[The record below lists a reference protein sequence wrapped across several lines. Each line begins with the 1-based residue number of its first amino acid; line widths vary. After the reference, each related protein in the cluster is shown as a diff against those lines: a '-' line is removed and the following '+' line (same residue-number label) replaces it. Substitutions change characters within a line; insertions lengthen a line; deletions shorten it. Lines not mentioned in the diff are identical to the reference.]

1 MGSDRETPDRD
12 APGRDAPESGAS
24 GGAAG
29 RMARLDRGIVDAAPM
44 VLRLGAA
51 LLWLTNVGWKVPPD
65 FGRSADGCRGLCGFV
80 GAGADSGIIP
90 PWQWLSE
97 HVLVPNLI
105 VFGWTVLILEFLL
118 SASFVSGRFTR
129 IAAIVGFAQSLAIGM
144 SVANA
149 DGEWYWS
156 YALMALLH
164 VAVFATATRVR
175 TGEVDRRI
183 VALGL
188 AGYAVVL
195 GIANARNDLAPS
207 DFTRDFVLFGGPTDF
222 PGDFGR
228 NLFAGSLA
236 LAVVLVAVAAATWF
250 VGRRPAGRIVGIVSV
265 ALGVIGLFAYRADGN
280 VLAARPAPLAI
291 LAGVG
296 IWLIVTTTG
305 RSLHRG
311 TSRSAHGLERTRH
324 ERGAGRSTAELI
336 GQTLPSSG

>member
-1 MGSDRETPDRD
+1 
-12 APGRDAPESGAS
+12 
-24 GGAAG
+24 
-29 RMARLDRGIVDAAPM
+29 MAE
-44 VLRLGAA
+44 
-51 LLWLTNVGWKVPPD
+51 
-65 FGRSADGCRGLCGFV
+65 
-80 GAGADSGIIP
+80 GADSGVIP

-129 IAAIVGFAQSLAIGM
+129 IAANAGFAQSLVIGM

-195 GIANARNDLAPS
+195 GIANARNYLAPS

-222 PGDFGR
+222 PSDFGR
-228 NLFAGSLA
+228 NLFAGSWRWPSCWSPSLRRRGSS
-236 LAVVLVAVAAATWF
+236 AAAQ
-250 VGRRPAGRIVGIVSV
+250 PA
-265 ALGVIGLFAYRADGN
+265 A
-280 VLAARPAPLAI
+280 
-291 LAGVG
+291 
-296 IWLIVTTTG
+296 
-305 RSLHRG
+305 
-311 TSRSAHGLERTRH
+311 
-324 ERGAGRSTAELI
+324 
-336 GQTLPSSG
+336 SSGSSASHSASSVCWPTEPTATCSPPVRRRWRSSPASASG